1 MSPGTR
7 RLTLALSL
15 LALAPAV
22 RAADDQACTPEE
34 LAPVDAWLAK
44 HPWKVGKTSADALVT
59 AACKRSP
66 VEANVLFVA
75 AAYAQDEDDKNEIVA
90 LVDTKTRRVR
100 AAFIGTIAEDTLTRV
115 GSFRIDTARYALAP
129 GVRAF
134 GVDFFSMGRSSGA
147 AEFVCSGPERTLF
160 IQEGASLRPVLSG
173 FCMRTW
179 SAVPDRE
186 RRGELSN
193 WTIAI
198 GSARSHGLADLVVT
212 RTTEPDEDGTPALR
226 ERSVL
231 HYDGKTYGDANPGE
245 SAALGPRPAASAL
258 SSWRLVGGPACPG
271 AERKDDAIVED
282 TATTISVAPHATHGC
297 AGLVLAMSSTIDGRP
312 APRTRL
318 IRPAAATSR

>member
-1 MSPGTR
+1 MRPGVV
-7 RLTLALSL
+7 AGILS
-15 LALAPAV
+15 ASMLAPTAW
-22 RAADDQACTPEE
+22 AQDEQACTPAQ
-34 LAPVDAWLAK
+34 LAPIDAWLAK
-44 HPWKVGKTSADALVT
+44 HPWEVGKTSPDALVT
-59 AACKRSP
+59 AACKPSP
-66 VEANVLFVA
+66 VDANVLIVA

-90 LVDTKTRRVR
+90 LVDIRRAAVR
-100 AAFIGTIAEDTLTRV
+100 AAFTHVIVEDAVVKV
-115 GSFRIDTARYALAP
+115 GSFTIDTARYELAP

-134 GVDFFSMGRSSGA
+134 GVDFHSQAYVSA
-147 AEFVCSGPERTLF
+147 AWEFRRERERTLF
-160 IQEGASLRPVLSG
+160 IQDGTRLRPVLVG
-173 FCMRTW
+173 FALTTW
-179 SAVPDRE
+179 NAVPGRKG
-186 RRGELSN
+186 RGELSN
-193 WTIAI
+193 WMIAV
-198 GSARSHGLADLVVT
+198 ATTRSHGLSDLVVT

-318 IRPAAATSR
+318 IRPAAVTSR